1 MIIENS
7 YPVTIDT
14 GSDDSLHDPLSC
26 GDCEFFTY
34 VSFDYMNC
42 LLFRER
48 LEKLDSEQPFIAA
61 RCPCCLDIYEKK
73 E

>member
-7 YPVTIDT
+7 YPPTINT
-14 GSDDSLHDPLSC
+14 GSDDSLHDPRTC
-26 GDCEFFTY
+26 GDCEFFSY
-34 VSFDYMNC
+34 INFDHMNC

-48 LEKLDSEQPFIAA
+48 LEKLDPEQPFIAERCA
-61 RCPCCLDIYEKK
+61 RCLDIYEKK

>member
-14 GSDDSLHDPLSC
+14 GPDDSLHDPLSC
-26 GDCEFFTY
+26 GDCEFFAY
-34 VSFDYMNC
+34 VSFDYMYC
-42 LLFRER
+42 SLFRER
-48 LEKLDSEQPFIAA
+48 LEKLEYAQSLAERCA
-61 RCPCCLDIYEKK
+61 RCLDVYEKK

>member
-14 GSDDSLHDPLSC
+14 GSDRAGHDPRTC

-42 LLFRER
+42 SLFSER
-48 LEKLDSEQPFIAA
+48 LEKLEYAQSLAERCA
-61 RCPCCLDIYEKK
+61 RCLDVYEKK